1 MRTRIDRSLY
11 LTVIVIAGIALLTS
25 CAARQ
30 KAHIYTRQERPDY
43 YATLQKCGRF
53 VIPILDPDNIKRY
66 KIGVVEAET
75 PNAYISGYNIIFYD
89 VILDDFPEDEVCG
102 IFAHEVSH
110 KALGH
115 YSTKLVASQT
125 TTQAMILL
133 DRVVPGLG
141 YLNYIINPLV
151 TSFFS
156 RELEVQ
162 ADKTAVDTLI
172 KAQRDPTAYLRAL
185 EHLDEWCVENG
196 IKRDKGGP
204 FADHPAMQER
214 IATIREYIA
223 SK

>member
-1 MRTRIDRSLY
+1 L
-11 LTVIVIAGIALLTS
+11 
-25 CAARQ
+25 
-30 KAHIYTRQERPDY
+30 
-43 YATLQKCGRF
+43 
-53 VIPILDPDNIKRY
+53 
-66 KIGVVEAET
+66 EAET

-102 IFAHEVSH
+102 IFAHEVCH

-196 IKRDKGGP
+196 IKRDKRRPLRRPSGHAGKDRDDQRIHRVKIMAIVHKKKDGRVFCDYLEHGRVSGRP
-204 FADHPAMQER
+204 SGEDPRRQSRRDPA
-214 IATIREYIA
+214 
-223 SK
+223 S